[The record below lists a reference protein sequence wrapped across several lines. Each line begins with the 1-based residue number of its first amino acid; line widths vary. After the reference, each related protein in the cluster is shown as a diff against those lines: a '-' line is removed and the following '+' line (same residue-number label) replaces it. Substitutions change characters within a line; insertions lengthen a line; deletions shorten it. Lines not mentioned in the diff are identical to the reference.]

1 VDVRRV
7 LLGNPD
13 VRRRLAGTIVIVFAF
28 SFLLYAAY
36 WRSNAAY
43 GASTEMITQSRAIRA
58 VTPKISGIGHSNAAA
73 TLYLPAAAIA
83 ILV

>member
-1 VDVRRV
+1 MDVSRA

-13 VRRRLAGTIVIVFAF
+13 VRRRLTGTIVIVFVF

-43 GASTEMITQSRAIRA
+43 SASTEIITQSRAIRA